1 MEMQNVIGEQYI
13 ARRHKP
19 ARVFPDSAFMQAPR
33 NGPIEKTHKQ
43 SKFRSIDTR
52 WSWQPSHQHESKR
65 TVNKEKHTRKGVSVW
80 LALAGAARRSQMAL
94 THYIVV
100 LKSYVDKALFQPPRK
115 RTTESR
121 PSLPSLKPSRI
132 TISVLGVLGIVL
144 VAVGLVAT
152 GVSRPYTELE
162 GFRLP
167 EDTMLSTLLLDSL
180 TTEAQEIEEP
190 AISPAMPMTLAM
202 TSHKVAKNETLD
214 SIARRFGIRLDTL
227 ISVNGIVDVRRIP
240 AGYSLK
246 IPNIDGVAHV
256 VRKGESISGIAST
269 MSVSILDIVDA
280 NDLSSQTIFPGQS
293 LFIPGARLS
302 SYDLKKALGQLVI
315 WPINGRISSYF
326 GYRANPFYGTRQF
339 HSGIDIVGPENLPA
353 KAAMDGRV
361 AETGYSAIFGNY
373 VILSHDA
380 GYQTLYAHLN
390 SIKVVRGA
398 RIQQGNTVGLIGSTG
413 YSTGVHLH
421 FGVFK
426 NGKAMDPLKLL
437 KGK

>member
-1 MEMQNVIGEQYI
+1 
-13 ARRHKP
+13 
-19 ARVFPDSAFMQAPR
+19 
-33 NGPIEKTHKQ
+33 
-43 SKFRSIDTR
+43 
-52 WSWQPSHQHESKR
+52 
-65 TVNKEKHTRKGVSVW
+65 
-80 LALAGAARRSQMAL
+80 
-94 THYIVV
+94 
-100 LKSYVDKALFQPPRK
+100 
-115 RTTESR
+115 
-121 PSLPSLKPSRI
+121 LKPSRI

-180 TTEAQEIEEP
+180 TTEAQEVEEP

-202 TSHKVAKNETLD
+202 TSYKVAKNETLD

-256 VRKGESISGIAST
+256 VRKGESISGIASA